1 MGRGRNGPIEQSRK
15 KPKNYREQKRGESQW
30 WRFDG
35 PNYYEKKI
43 SLFLPEDVGCCRN
56 ETNESAR
63 GCRYSFLKRNV
74 NRDTAMQIQTVVFL
88 SMKSPDLASALRQS
102 TDFCSSIQ
110 WNLFVQPDFLPD
122 YFSKKDEKCYFY
134 WPGKEEMK
142 YSKELWEKRE
152 IQL

>member
-1 MGRGRNGPIEQSRK
+1 MGRGRNGLIEQSKK
-15 KPKNYREQKRGESQW
+15 KPKNFREQKRGESQW

-88 SMKSPDLASALRQS
+88 SMKSHDLASALRQS

-110 WNLFVQPDFLPD
+110 
-122 YFSKKDEKCYFY
+122 
-134 WPGKEEMK
+134 
-142 YSKELWEKRE
+142 
-152 IQL
+152 

>member
-1 MGRGRNGPIEQSRK
+1 MGRGRNGLIEQSKK
-15 KPKNYREQKRGESQW
+15 KPKNFREQKRGESQW

-88 SMKSPDLASALRQS
+88 SMKSHDLASALRQS
-102 TDFCSSIQ
+102 TDFCSMDSVKS
-110 WNLFVQPDFLPD
+110 L
-122 YFSKKDEKCYFY
+122 SKRDEKCYFY
-134 WPGKEEMK
+134 WPDKEEMT
-142 YSKELWEKRE
+142 YFKE
-152 IQL
+152 I